1 MSIYNFH
8 MNTSTNSGLAKYNYN
23 SRNGKYSYKEDFL
36 YSANY
41 NLPKFCNKDPQKF
54 WEAVDFY
61 ERVGGTKYRKIEFS
75 LPAEL
80 SDEENIELA
89 EKYAKELLG
98 QDYVYSLAIHKKE
111 SSKAGV
117 YNIHCHIIL
126 SERKLDEIEKNEN
139 NFRSEDIFFR
149 QPNFG
154 GLRKD
159 RTLQSKKFL
168 YQSRQLWEKV
178 ANEKLK
184 EKNIELISS
193 KSLYE
198 QKLEELKKKNHLKA
212 EMLDR
217 EPINLSSK
225 LYYKWKNKFKLSPDE
240 KEKIDK
246 FKLAQLIKE
255 IKEEHYKIKLEEYK
269 HTKQETINLEMFNL
283 VMEKH
288 IVTEKLEKDKAKI
301 EYMQDNMKNVTQNIM
316 NKQAHAE
323 RIREFEELKQQ
334 KNYNEKYKKLEEYFS
349 NYNELEILKKNH
361 IQNNR
366 TEELKTYFK
375 NIELKDIAD
384 ENNILRKQIFII
396 NKYNLAKEKVVK
408 HLYELEEFSD
418 EKLYDYYSKL
428 SVKEKEKYY
437 QTLQNEI
444 KSLNERKLKID
455 ILVNQAK
462 KEADVENIKASIYDR
477 KTKGDYSKII
487 AQLNE
492 LNKDKLKN
500 KVKIEQLEKLKN
512 YINSQNITEEL
523 NEKLKEKRE
532 KLKEVRIEQDSI
544 NNSLK
549 INNQKMF
556 RWKKLQQFENIEKYK
571 NQENKTQ
578 ENSFNKLSIKNK
590 LMSILKGKSYLKHK
604 GSLRIKN
611 DKEEEYEK

>member
-8 MNTSTNSGLAKYNYN
+8 MNTSTNSGLAKFNYN

-41 NLPKFCNKDPQKF
+41 NLPKFCNRDPQKF

-126 SERKLDEIEKNEN
+126 SERKLDEIE
-139 NFRSEDIFFR
+139 RSEDNFFK

-159 RTLQSKKFL
+159 RYLQSKKFL
-168 YQSRQLWEKV
+168 YHSRQLWEKV
-178 ANEKLK
+178 ANEKLR
-184 EKNIELISS
+184 EKNLELISS

-217 EPINLSSK
+217 EPINISSK

-240 KEKIDK
+240 KKAVDS
-246 FKLAQLIKE
+246 FKLAKIIKE

-288 IVTEKLEKDKAKI
+288 IVTEKLEKDKTKI
-301 EYMQDNMKNVTQNIM
+301 EYMQNNMKNITKNIL
-316 NKQAHAE
+316 NRQAHAE
-323 RIREFEELKQQ
+323 RIKEFEELKQQ
-334 KNYNEKYKKLEEYFS
+334 KNYNENYKKLEEYFR
-349 NYNELEILKKNH
+349 NYNEFEVLKKNH
-361 IQNNR
+361 IQNDR
-366 TEELKTYFK
+366 YEELKTYFK
-375 NIELKDIAD
+375 NIELKDVAD
-384 ENNILRKQIFII
+384 ENNLLRKQIFIN
-396 NKYNLAKEKVVK
+396 NKYNLAKEKILR

-418 EKLYDYYSKL
+418 EKLYDYYLKL
-428 SVKEKEKYY
+428 SIKEKEKYY
-437 QTLQNEI
+437 NTVQNEI
-444 KSLNERKLKID
+444 NSLNEKKMKID
-455 ILVNQAK
+455 TLVAQAK
-462 KEADVENIKASIYDR
+462 KEADIENIKVSIYDK
-477 KTKGDYSKII
+477 KTNGDYSKII
-487 AQLNE
+487 TKLNE
-492 LNKDKLKN
+492 LNKEKIKN
-500 KVKIEQLEKLKN
+500 KDKIEQLEKLKN
-512 YINSQNITEEL
+512 YINSQDIKEEV
-523 NEKLKEKRE
+523 NQQLKEKRAI
-532 KLKEVRIEQDSI
+532 LKQVRIEQDSI
-544 NNSLK
+544 NSKLNINKQK
-549 INNQKMF
+549 IF
-556 RWKKLQQFENIEKYK
+556 RWKKLQQFENVEKYK
-571 NQENKTQ
+571 NQENQIQ
-578 ENSFNKLSIKNK
+578 EKSFKEVSIKDK
-590 LMSILKGKSYLKHK
+590 LMSVLKGKSYLKHR
-604 GSLRIKN
+604 GSLKIKN
-611 DKEEEYEK
+611 DRNEEEYEK